1 MINLKSLSN
10 SDPRRKEIMAL
21 ASEYKKAQRAYRELK
36 KREGDT
42 SKEVD
47 RIRDELRERTNKL
60 QAKEEK
66 ERRSGKE
73 YKGRKKK
80 GLDKARQRSRETQR
94 MYEDSTLM
102 LRRLQAEVKET
113 AVRLNEKG
121 NMVAAGPLR
130 YPAHPEN
137 SHNVTFASL
146 LSTSSGNC
154 GRTGEDP
161 RSCPPYLRANHSRMD
176 HPLRP
181 CPQ

>member
-1 MINLKSLSN
+1 MLMGWRGRRANGEETMINLKSLSSN
-10 SDPRRKEIMAL
+10 DPRRKEIMAL

-47 RIRDELRERTNKL
+47 RIRDDLRERTNKL

-121 NMVAAGPLR
+121 NMVAA
-130 YPAHPEN
+130 
-137 SHNVTFASL
+137 
-146 LSTSSGNC
+146 
-154 GRTGEDP
+154 
-161 RSCPPYLRANHSRMD
+161 
-176 HPLRP
+176 
-181 CPQ
+181 